1 MEQALEI
8 YLDKIDRRLRPMS
21 ALERSDIVREIHSEM
36 QELECHGLTAQ
47 EIIQRLGTP
56 KDLAAA
62 YLENAITKDPGL
74 AGLVW
79 GRWRHFIA
87 WRD

>member
-47 EIIQRLGTP
+47 DR
-56 KDLAAA
+56 KS
-62 YLENAITKDPGL
+62 
-74 AGLVW
+74 VV
-79 GRWRHFIA
+79 
-87 WRD
+87 